1 MKANNMQTVLS
12 TKENAMSANTLNAAN
27 EAIFH
32 RQLNTE
38 DAIRYVSKTAEVS
51 PGEAGRAIKEVMVG
65 YKRKA

>member
-1 MKANNMQTVLS
+1 
-12 TKENAMSANTLNAAN
+12 MSASTLNAAN

-38 DAIRYVSKTAEVS
+38 DAIRYVVKTANVS
-51 PGEAGRAIKEVMVG
+51 PGEAGQAIKETLVG

>member
-1 MKANNMQTVLS
+1 
-12 TKENAMSANTLNAAN
+12 MSANTLNAAN